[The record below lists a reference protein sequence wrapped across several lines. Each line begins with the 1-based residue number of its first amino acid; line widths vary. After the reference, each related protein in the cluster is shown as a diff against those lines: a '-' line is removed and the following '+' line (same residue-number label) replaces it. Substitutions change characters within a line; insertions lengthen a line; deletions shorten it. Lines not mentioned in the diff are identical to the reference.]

1 MIYRIIPRGV
11 EYIFQQIS
19 YLKKY
24 DWDYNVFVSF
34 QEIYMDQIR
43 DLLKDIPA
51 VNGEVSSFQVESP
64 ASLFPLLKISNQNRK
79 VAETFCNERSSRSHS
94 IFQLK
99 LQGKNLKS
107 GQEINGTLNLIDLAG
122 NDSVRQFFKY
132 KSLMHIYNL

>member
-1 MIYRIIPRGV
+1 M
-11 EYIFQQIS
+11 
-19 YLKKY
+19 
-24 DWDYNVFVSF
+24 SF

-64 ASLFPLLKISNQNRK
+64 ASLFPLLKIANQNRK

-122 NDSVRQFFKY
+122 NCSFRQISKY
-132 KSLMHIYNL
+132 KSLKNRFFIIYEIFNLFIII